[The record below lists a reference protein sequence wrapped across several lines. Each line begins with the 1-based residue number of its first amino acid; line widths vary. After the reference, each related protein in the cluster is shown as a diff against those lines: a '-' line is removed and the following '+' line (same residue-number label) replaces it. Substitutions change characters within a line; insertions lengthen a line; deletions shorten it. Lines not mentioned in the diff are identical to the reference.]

1 MSEEGK
7 RLEDAMSK
15 PKKVE
20 IDGTVVENHSLS
32 DVIALDRYMRTVKAS
47 RKSRHGFREIGR
59 ASCRER
65 V

>member
-1 MSEEGK
+1 MSEEGQ

-20 IDGTVVENHSLS
+20 IDGKVVENHSLS

-47 RKSRHGFREIGR
+47 RKSRHGFRVARME
-59 ASCRER
+59 ASGT

>member
-1 MSEEGK
+1 
-7 RLEDAMSK
+7 MSK

-20 IDGTVVENHSLS
+20 IDGKVVENHSLS

-47 RKSRHGFREIGR
+47 RKSRHGFRVSRME
-59 ASCRER
+59 ASGT

>member
-20 IDGTVVENHSLS
+20 IDGKVVENNSLS

-47 RKSRHGFREIGR
+47 RKSRHGFRVSRME
-59 ASCRER
+59 ASGT